1 MNPRACGFSFCLMAL
16 VTALCFCM
24 LFPGKALARDKIR
37 VVASIFPLAEM
48 ARAVGGERVTVDL
61 LLPPGSEPHS
71 WAPKPSDMLRL
82 EQAEVILLVG
92 ADMEPWTQ
100 DFARTRGKRKSV
112 VIQAVEGAPLLR
124 VGQGQGHPKAAE
136 EHEDGHQHRGVDPH
150 IWLDFK
156 WDIVLVNKMVD
167 IFSALD
173 PEGAAVHRKH
183 GDDYGKKLEEL
194 DRAYETTL
202 ASCSGKTM
210 VIGGHA
216 AFGYLARNYGLEQV
230 ALFGLSP
237 DASPTPRRMAE
248 LTDLIRARGVK
259 AIFFD
264 ETASDKLTK
273 TLARETGVQ
282 TMVLAP
288 GASLTRD
295 DIDSGIT
302 FIDLMYRNLSSLTA
316 GLGCVGP
323 GPQPP
328 EK

>member
-1 MNPRACGFSFCLMAL
+1 MNAWARRSRFGL
-16 VTALCFCM
+16 VTFLAALGVCI
-24 LFPGKALARDKIR
+24 LLSDKALARDTMR
-37 VVASIFPLAEM
+37 VVTSVFPLAEM

-82 EQAEVILLVG
+82 EQADVLILVG
-92 ADMEPWTQ
+92 ADMEPWAKDLTKMG
-100 DFARTRGKRKSV
+100 AREGAI
-112 VIQAVEGAPLLR
+112 VIQAAEGAPLLR
-124 VGQGQGHPKAAE
+124 VGQGQGHPEAS
-136 EHEDGHQHRGVDPH
+136 EDHDARHQHRGVDPH

-156 WDIVLVNKMVD
+156 WDVILVNKIVNVYTT
-167 IFSALD
+167 LD
-173 PEGAAVHRKH
+173 PGSAGVFKKN
-183 GDDYGKKLEEL
+183 GDAYGEKLKEL
-194 DRAYETTL
+194 DQAYETAL

-216 AFGYLARNYGLEQV
+216 AFGYLARNYHLEQV

-248 LTDLIRARGVK
+248 LTDLIRIRDVK

-264 ETASDKLTK
+264 ETASDKLTR
-273 TLARETGVQ
+273 TLARETGVR

-295 DIDSGIT
+295 DIDSGTT
-302 FIDLMYRNLSSLTA
+302 FIDLMHRNLDSLTA
-316 GLGCVGP
+316 GLACGGP
-323 GPQPP
+323 APQPP

>member
-1 MNPRACGFSFCLMAL
+1 MNPQARRSPLDLVILVAALGVCVLFS
-16 VTALCFCM
+16 
-24 LFPGKALARDKIR
+24 GEALARDTIR
-37 VVASIFPLAEM
+37 VVTSIFPLAEM

-82 EQAEVILLVG
+82 EQADVILLVG
-92 ADMEPWTQ
+92 ADMEPWAQ
-100 DFARTRGKRKSV
+100 DLTKTGGKEKAI
-112 VIQAVEGAPLLR
+112 VIQAAEDAPLLR
-124 VGQGQGHPKAAE
+124 VGQGRGHPEASE
-136 EHEDGHQHRGVDPH
+136 DHEAKHQHRGVDPH

-156 WDIVLVNKMVD
+156 WDILLVNKIVD
-167 IFSALD
+167 IFGTLD
-173 PEGAAVHRKH
+173 PRGAAVFKKD
-183 GDDYGKKLEEL
+183 GDAYSKKLGEL

-216 AFGYLARNYGLEQV
+216 AFGYLARNYRLEQV

-248 LTDLIRARGVK
+248 LTDLIRARDVK

-264 ETASDKLTK
+264 ETASDKLTR
-273 TLARETGVQ
+273 TLARETAVR

-295 DIDSGIT
+295 DIDSGTT
-302 FIDLMYRNLSSLTA
+302 FIDLMYRNLDSLTA
-316 GLGCVGP
+316 GLGCG
-323 GPQPP
+323 GAAPQPP